1 MNPSS
6 DPNHDEFMSPFRK
19 LGVCYV
25 VATPVLAGISMFDFR
40 IGGLNYTGFVWVA
53 QLLAGL
59 MLLALILLTG
69 RNQLNLA
76 IWAPWFAWLGYLW
89 LSLVWTHELDGKNVQ
104 DALQY
109 TMPVVVGIIAATVIR
124 TSFELKCVLGGF
136 VLALAGV
143 SCYTFLFVGEIFDH
157 QWLETHVRS
166 AALTTTVLGCVFLA
180 AFPGRWVLPLCGW
193 GTCVAITTLTSSR
206 MATLALLAAFVIHPL
221 YRALHWKLAA
231 IGACA
236 VLALGLFYTPTF
248 QKHFFDGG
256 TGSISDLAGGK
267 VDDLGRLDAWS
278 QAWDLAVQ
286 TPLLGKGVGSIHDF
300 VDTIWEDTN
309 QIHNDYLRL
318 FYEVG
323 LAGLAV
329 YLAVVGW
336 QLLTLRR
343 QMFEHDGIL
352 RTALAGSYL
361 GLCALLITCLT
372 DNTITY
378 NLFYT
383 DPLFALMGSAYGLL
397 AALRNPVA
405 VTDHGEARLRLAL
418 ARRHPQYQGTLSSA
432 VIPANRGI
440 ILPNQ

>member
-1 MNPSS
+1 
-6 DPNHDEFMSPFRK
+6 MSPFRK

-25 VATPVLAGISMFDFR
+25 IATPMLAGISMFEYR
-40 IGGLNYTGFVWVA
+40 IGGLNYTGFMWIS
-53 QLLAGL
+53 QFLAGV
-59 MLLALILLTG
+59 LLLTAILLTS

-76 IWAPWFAWLGYLW
+76 VWTPWFAWLGYLW

-104 DALQY
+104 DAMQY
-109 TMPVVVGIIAATVIR
+109 TMPVVIGIIAATVIR
-124 TSFELKCVLGGF
+124 TPGEMKLVFAGF
-136 VLALAGV
+136 AFALLGV
-143 SCYTFLFVGEIFDH
+143 SFYTFLLVREVFDY

-166 AALTTTVLGCVFLA
+166 AALTTTIVGCVFLA
-180 AFPGRWVLPLCGW
+180 AFPGRWLMPLTGW
-193 GTCVAITTLTSSR
+193 GACVAITTLTSSR

-231 IGACA
+231 IGVCA
-236 VLALGLFYTPTF
+236 ALSLALFYTPTF

-256 TGSISDLAGGK
+256 SGSVSDLASGK
-267 VDDLGRLDAWS
+267 VDDLGRFDRWT
-278 QAWDLAVQ
+278 QAWDQAVA
-286 TPLLGKGVGSIHDF
+286 TPLLGKGVGSVHDF

-329 YLAVVGW
+329 FLTVMAT
-336 QLLTLRR
+336 QILTLRR
-343 QMFEHDGIL
+343 QISEHDGIL
-352 RTALAGSYL
+352 RTGLTGAYL

-383 DPLFALMGSAYGLL
+383 DPLFAMLGSAYGLL
-397 AALRNPVA
+397 AAQRQPLTVPDA
-405 VTDHGEARLRLAL
+405 VDSRWRVEL
-418 ARRHPQYQGTLSSA
+418 ARRDPQYHGTLS
-432 VIPANRGI
+432 PAILPSNRGI